1 MKGTIALPQE
11 LNVQRNSGFSFF
23 IFHLFEAECSA
34 LFLSRVGINNPIGKS
49 DGVGGARVDS
59 SGAGRSWPPAILPG
73 PLFQ

>member
-49 DGVGGARVDS
+49 DGVAVG
-59 SGAGRSWPPAILPG
+59 
-73 PLFQ
+73 